1 MKQFIYISLT
11 ALLLLACGNSEKNA
25 NTAQPESTA
34 SDTIIVTQQQFKNE
48 QMQLGKLEE
57 RPFNKSIKTIGTIDV
72 PPQNKASISAYMSG
86 YINKTPLLIGDK
98 VTKGQL
104 LVTLENPEF
113 VELQQQYL
121 EIAEQLNYLKS
132 EYNRQQTLYKENI
145 TSEKN
150 FLKAESTYK
159 SSLAIYN
166 GLKKKLSMLNIN
178 PSQVE
183 QGHITSTINLYAPI
197 NGYVTK
203 VNVSN
208 GMYVTPSYII
218 MEIIDN
224 DHIHLELSVFE
235 KDILN
240 IKEGQKIHFKIPEAS
255 NNIFEAEVYL
265 VGTSI
270 DAKTRV
276 VKVHGHIKDEDNYNF
291 IVGMFIE
298 ADIITNTSLGAAL
311 PNDAILEL
319 DNGHYALVL
328 TNTAN
333 NNYYFKSVK
342 LAIGEQTETHT
353 NIQNPEVLMDK
364 DVLIKGGFMLLNE
377 TGE

>member
-1 MKQFIYISLT
+1 MKHFIYIPLVAI
-11 ALLLLACGNSEKNA
+11 ALSACGNSEKKPTSTKA
-25 NTAQPESTA
+25 ESVVSNQIAVSKT
-34 SDTIIVTQQQFKNE
+34 QFKNE
-48 QMQLGKLEE
+48 LMQLGKLEE
-57 RPFNKSIKTIGTIDV
+57 IPFNQSIKTTGTIDV
-72 PPQNKASISAYMSG
+72 PPQNRASISTFMSG
-86 YINKTPLLIGDK
+86 YISKTPLLIGDK

-150 FLKAESTYK
+150 FLRAESTYK
-159 SSLAIYN
+159 SSLAHYN

-178 PSQVE
+178 PAQVE
-183 QGHITSTINLYAPI
+183 KGQISSTINLYAPI
-197 NGYVTK
+197 DGYVTN

-208 GMYVTPSYII
+208 GMYVTPSDAI

-235 KDILN
+235 KDIIN
-240 IKEGQKIHFKIPEAS
+240 VEKEQKIHFRIPEAS
-255 NNIFEAEVYL
+255 NKFFEAEVYL

-270 DAKTRV
+270 DEKTRI
-276 VKVHGHIKDEDNYNF
+276 VKVHGHILNEEDYNF

-298 ADIITNTSLGAAL
+298 ADIITDSTTNMAL
-311 PNDAILEL
+311 PNDAILEV
-319 DNGHYALVL
+319 DNAYYALVL
-328 TNTAN
+328 TNTDN
-333 NNYYFKSVK
+333 DSYYFEKAK
-342 LAIGEQTETHT
+342 LNIGEQTETHT
-353 NIQNPEVLMDK
+353 TIENHESLVDK
-364 DVLIKGGFMLLNE
+364 DVLTQGGFMLLNE
-377 TGE
+377 GEE

>member
-1 MKQFIYISLT
+1 SLT

-25 NTAQPESTA
+25 NTAQLESTA

-150 FLKAESTYK
+150 FLKAELTLKNLKLLKLQQNYLEIANKFNYLKSKYNRQQRFYK
-159 SSLAIYN
+159 
-166 GLKKKLSMLNIN
+166 
-178 PSQVE
+178 
-183 QGHITSTINLYAPI
+183 
-197 NGYVTK
+197 
-203 VNVSN
+203 
-208 GMYVTPSYII
+208 
-218 MEIIDN
+218 
-224 DHIHLELSVFE
+224 
-235 KDILN
+235 
-240 IKEGQKIHFKIPEAS
+240 
-255 NNIFEAEVYL
+255 
-265 VGTSI
+265 
-270 DAKTRV
+270 KTF
-276 VKVHGHIKDEDNYNF
+276 H
-291 IVGMFIE
+291 
-298 ADIITNTSLGAAL
+298 S
-311 PNDAILEL
+311 
-319 DNGHYALVL
+319 
-328 TNTAN
+328 
-333 NNYYFKSVK
+333 
-342 LAIGEQTETHT
+342 
-353 NIQNPEVLMDK
+353 
-364 DVLIKGGFMLLNE
+364 
-377 TGE
+377 

>member
-1 MKQFIYISLT
+1 MKHFIYISLFAI
-11 ALLLLACGNSEKNA
+11 ALSACGNSEKKSTSTKA
-25 NTAQPESTA
+25 ESIV
-34 SDTIIVTQQQFKNE
+34 SNEITINKAQFKNE
-48 QMQLGKLEE
+48 LMQLGKLEE
-57 RPFNKSIKTIGTIDV
+57 IPFNQSIKTTGTIDV
-72 PPQNKASISAYMSG
+72 PPQNRASISTFMSG
-86 YINKTPLLIGDK
+86 YISKTPLLIGDK

-150 FLKAESTYK
+150 FLRSESTYK
-159 SSLAIYN
+159 SSLAHYN

-178 PSQVE
+178 PAQVE
-183 QGHITSTINLYAPI
+183 KGQISSTINLYAPI
-197 NGYVTK
+197 DGYVTK

-208 GMYVTPSYII
+208 GMYVTPSDAI

-235 KDILN
+235 KDIIN
-240 IKEGQKIHFKIPEAS
+240 VEKEQKIHFRIPEAS
-255 NNIFEAEVYL
+255 NKFFEAEVYL

-270 DAKTRV
+270 DEKTRI
-276 VKVHGHIKDEDNYNF
+276 VKVHGHILNEEDYNF

-298 ADIITNTSLGAAL
+298 ADIITDSTTNMAL
-311 PNDAILEL
+311 PNDAILEV
-319 DNGHYALVL
+319 DNAYYALVL
-328 TNTAN
+328 TNTDN
-333 NNYYFKSVK
+333 DSYYFEKAK
-342 LAIGEQTETHT
+342 LNIGEQTETHT
-353 NIQNPEVLMDK
+353 SIENYESLVDK
-364 DVLIKGGFMLLNE
+364 DVLTQGGFMLLNE
-377 TGE
+377 GEE

>member
-1 MKQFIYISLT
+1 MKHYIYISLLT
-11 ALLLLACGNSEKNA
+11 VALSACGNSDKKSSPIQ
-25 NTAQPESTA
+25 TESIEPNEI
-34 SDTIIVTQQQFKNE
+34 SVSQVQFKNE
-48 QMQLGKLEE
+48 QMQLGTLDTV
-57 RPFNKSIKTIGTIDV
+57 PFKQSVKTTGTIDV
-72 PPQNKASISAYMSG
+72 PPQNKASISAFISG

-113 VELQQQYL
+113 IELQQQYL

-159 SSLAIYN
+159 SSLAHYN

-178 PSQVE
+178 PAQVE
-183 QGHITSTINLYAPI
+183 KGEIVSTINLYAPI
-197 NGYVTK
+197 DGYVTK

-208 GMYVTPSYII
+208 GMFVAPSDVI
-218 MEIIDN
+218 MEIVDN

-240 IKEGQKIHFKIPEAS
+240 IKKGQKIHFQIPEAS
-255 NNIFEAEVYL
+255 NNIFDAEVYL

-270 DAKTRV
+270 DEKTRI
-276 VKVHGHIKDEDNYNF
+276 VKVHGHILNEDDYNF

-298 ADIITNTSLGAAL
+298 ADIVTDTTTNMAL
-311 PNDAILEL
+311 PNDAVLEI
-319 DNGHYALVL
+319 DNAYYALVS
-328 TNTAN
+328 TKKDANT
-333 NNYYFKSVK
+333 YYFEKVK
-342 LAIGEQTETHT
+342 LNIGEQTETHT
-353 NIQNPEVLMDK
+353 TIQNPESLIDK
-364 DVLIKGGFMLLNE
+364 DILTKGGFMLLSE
-377 TGE
+377 GE